1 MKNTNPA
8 ARTTAPAVA
17 NRRAFSRR
25 NFLRGAGVALTLP
38 MLDAML
44 PAFTSAA
51 EQAAR
56 TAVGPDG
63 KPGIKPG
70 AKRDGGSTRLP
81 SSSRNSSCLRTPDAI
96 SASSSASF

>member
-1 MKNTNPA
+1 MKNTKP
-8 ARTTAPAVA
+8 ARTTAPGVA
-17 NRRAFSRR
+17 HRRAFSRR

-63 KPGIKPG
+63 KPRRMLAICNNLGL
-70 AKRDGGSTRLP
+70 LP
-81 SSSRNSSCLRTPDAI
+81 E
-96 SASSSASF
+96 